1 MPFGGEMLAR
11 WLYSLVF
18 YLATPYLLYRLNA
31 RGKLN
36 PAYRERKRERFG
48 LYDREPLSSSIWIHT
63 VSVGE
68 LIAAQPLIEQLMQ
81 DYPKIPVVV
90 TTMTPTGS
98 DRVIAAFGNRV
109 HHVYLPYDMP
119 NAMVRFLDCFN
130 PLVSVIM
137 ETELWPNMIHY
148 SRRRGVPV
156 IVANARMSERSAEGY
171 NKVKFLVRP
180 MLREISVIAAQA
192 IPDGDRFVE
201 LGLPSTSLK
210 ITGTVKFDLAI
221 DDALKQQA
229 ADLRD
234 IWGNERPVFIAAS
247 THEGEDAQVL
257 KAFKYIRSTLGNALL
272 VLVPRHPERFN
283 SVAVLVE
290 QKGWTLARHSLSDA
304 VSADTSVVLGDTM
317 GELLKLLGASDVAFI
332 GGSLEPVGGHNMLE
346 ALAMGTPAITGPHV
360 INFQVVA
367 DLLTELEVLSTVST
381 PLGLGQ
387 TALSMLLDTDCR
399 EKLAAQ
405 GLQVVDENRG
415 AMGRLL
421 DIIRGYLPDNH

>member
-1 MPFGGEMLAR
+1 MLAR

-18 YLATPYLLYRLNA
+18 YLATPFLLYRLHA

-48 LYDREPLSSSIWIHT
+48 LYDREPIPRSIWIHT

-68 LIAAQPLIEQLMQ
+68 LIAAQPIIEQLLK
-81 DYPKIPVVV
+81 DYPSIPVVV

-98 DRVIAAFGNRV
+98 DRVKAVFGDRV
-109 HHVYLPYDMP
+109 LHVYLPYDMP
-119 NAMVRFLDCFN
+119 DAMIRFLDCFN
-130 PLVSVIM
+130 PLISVIM

-148 SRRRGVPV
+148 TRRRGVPV
-156 IVANARMSERSAEGY
+156 IVANARLSERSAEGY
-171 NKVKFLVRP
+171 GKVKFLMRP

-210 ITGTVKFDLAI
+210 VTGTIKFDVAI
-221 DDALKQQA
+221 DDTLKQQSV
-229 ADLRD
+229 DLRQC
-234 IWGNERPVFIAAS
+234 WGNDRPVFIAAS
-247 THEGEDAQVL
+247 THEGEDPQVL
-257 KAFKYIRSTLGNALL
+257 KAFKLIQNTLENALL
-272 VLVPRHPERFN
+272 VIVPRHPERFDD
-283 SVAVLVE
+283 VALLVN
-290 QKGWTLARHSLSDA
+290 QRGWKLARHSKA
-304 VSADTSVVLGDTM
+304 EQVTADTSVVLGDTM

-367 DLLTELEVLSTVST
+367 DLLTELEVLATVTT
-381 PLGLGQ
+381 PLGLGE
-387 TALSMLLDTDCR
+387 TALSMLQDGPCR
-399 EKLAAQ
+399 EALAEK
-405 GLQVVDENRG
+405 GLKVVEENRG

-421 DIIRGYLPDNH
+421 EIIHSHLPA